1 MEKGK
6 SLCATHLPR
15 LAYAELSVLRVV
27 WVWHHD
33 IAVRSVQLAR
43 RDITVLVGIALLD
56 ELAGRDVLFLPERH
70 RETE

>member
-33 IAVRSVQLAR
+33 IAVRS
-43 RDITVLVGIALLD
+43 
-56 ELAGRDVLFLPERH
+56 
-70 RETE
+70 